1 MTAPAG
7 ADGVA
12 GAIQLRFGGSGGQG
26 LQLSAKILAAALL
39 RAGRTIALSQSYE
52 PTSRG
57 GVSRSDIVVGE
68 GRAPADYPL
77 ATELDFLVLL
87 DDVAAP
93 SSLPLVRAGG
103 LVLADASRVTLDSDG
118 AITTRFLP
126 FIALARSLGH
136 ERVANVV
143 ALGALIAAGD
153 FCPLAAVEAALRE
166 ETPRKFLDINVEAL
180 AAGHRLVMAPLA
192 GVPGAT
198 AGA

>member
-1 MTAPAG
+1 M
-7 ADGVA
+7 
-12 GAIQLRFGGSGGQG
+12 
-26 LQLSAKILAAALL
+26 

-68 GRAPADYPL
+68 GADPVDYPL

-103 LVLADASRVTLDSDG
+103 LVLADAARVGVAEGGGFVL
-118 AITTRFLP
+118 RPLP
-126 FIALARSLGH
+126 FIALARALGN
-136 ERVANVV
+136 ERVANIV
-143 ALGALIAAGD
+143 ALGALLAASEL
-153 FCPLAAVEAALRE
+153 CPLTVVEAVVRE

-180 AAGHRLVMAPLA
+180 AAGQRLLLAPVA
-192 GVPGAT
+192 EAVAR
-198 AGA
+198 